1 MATQST
7 RTSDD
12 AKAPDEARTARQLLV
27 GTQLKVIIDKES
39 PDYRMSPLTGEVVA
53 VPVYTK
59 GKNLAVLL
67 RLDQS
72 IFSLGLFLI
81 SLRRVSHILVV
92 FGESYEEV
100 RLFAQDKDI
109 LLGRKTRFPGQYKDF
124 PEIHFLRGHVYFVRK
139 AGNYTETIE
148 KMGPFHAPFCCKCDV
163 ERS

>member
-1 MATQST
+1 MATLST
-7 RTSDD
+7 GTLDDSEALDD
-12 AKAPDEARTARQLLV
+12 AHTARRLLV
-27 GTQLKVIIDKES
+27 GTRLKVIIEKES
-39 PDYRMSPLTGEVVA
+39 PDYWMSPLTGEVVA
-53 VPVYTK
+53 VPVNTE

-100 RLFAQDKDI
+100 RLFAQDRDI

-124 PEIHFLRGHVYFVRK
+124 PELHSITGHVYFVRK
-139 AGNYTETIE
+139 AGNYMETIG
-148 KMGPFHAPFCCKCDV
+148 KRGPFHAPFCCKCDV